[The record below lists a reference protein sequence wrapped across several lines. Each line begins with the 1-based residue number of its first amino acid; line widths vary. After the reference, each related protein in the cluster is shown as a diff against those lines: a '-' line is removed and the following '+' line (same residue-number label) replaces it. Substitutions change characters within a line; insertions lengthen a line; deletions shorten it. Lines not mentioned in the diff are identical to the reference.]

1 MFLLGWTLAL
11 GLVETTGTMS
21 LFVQQQ
27 QQQQQQQAPQQSHSH
42 QHQPAIT
49 RNTQSHHPGGST
61 GIGSPDGLIIED
73 SPNAPSSQYIVQKD
87 VWGSEAA
94 GTSGAHHNAHHH
106 SLTPT
111 RVIYST
117 SVDSSSGPGDEPHRS
132 PLVPGSSN
140 DSSFRSLL
148 PGGGG
153 GGAGSVGGGAGPIG
167 GFDQGGG
174 FGGFFSGGEWT
185 LMECFSLRRTHHLYY
200 QIGNG
205 LFFIA
210 FLAPNGPFGILWLR
224 CVVIAGCVLMIVWG
238 WQVECTMDVVIWAS
252 LFLFVNAV
260 YVGALLCKLR
270 PVKFEKEIEAV
281 YVALFKPLRVSRH
294 QFKKV
299 LNCMKLVR
307 SLKYQEIYAQEKVT
321 KVDSLSL
328 VLSGK
333 LVVSQNQKA
342 LHIVFPHQFLDSPE
356 WFGVS
361 TDDYFQVSIMAME
374 ESRVL
379 IWHRDKLKLSIMAEP
394 FLQAVFDHILGR
406 DVVKKLMQVTQV
418 SETMAQ
424 SNGYISSGYGDDAE
438 DKPMLVM
445 KSSKSTDNGG
455 GHGIT
460 ALINRQLQDEDVPL
474 LLGPKNSSPLMS
486 LHMRLLHSDEN
497 KFIKKIYDV

>member
-1 MFLLGWTLAL
+1 MFLLGWALAL
-11 GLVETTGTMS
+11 GLVDTTS
-21 LFVQQQ
+21 PRSVVQQ
-27 QQQQQQQAPQQSHSH
+27 PQQHR
-42 QHQPAIT
+42 QHPVPV
-49 RNTQSHHPGGST
+49 PGGGSSSS
-61 GIGSPDGLIIED
+61 GIGSPNGLIIED
-73 SPNAPSSQYIVQKD
+73 SPIAPSSQYIVSKD
-87 VWGSEAA
+87 QWNGGGAAAA
-94 GTSGAHHNAHHH
+94 GSHGGHGHGHHGAPSQGTS
-106 SLTPT
+106 S
-111 RVIYST
+111 
-117 SVDSSSGPGDEPHRS
+117 
-132 PLVPGSSN
+132 
-140 DSSFRSLL
+140 
-148 PGGGG
+148 GGGG
-153 GGAGSVGGGAGPIG
+153 GGGGSSSSFGNGGG
-167 GFDQGGG
+167 
-174 FGGFFSGGEWT
+174 SGGSSSGSGNVHSDSDSAPFSTFFDISQWT
-185 LMECFSLRRTHHLYY
+185 LMECFSLRRTQHLYY
-200 QIGNG
+200 QLGNG
-205 LFFIA
+205 LFLVA
-210 FLAPNGPFGILWLR
+210 FLAPNAPFGMLWLR
-224 CVVIAGCVLMIVWG
+224 CVVIAGCVLLIIWG
-238 WQVECTMDVVIWAS
+238 WQVECTVDVVIWAS
-252 LFLFVNAV
+252 LFLAVNAI

-281 YVALFKPLRVSRH
+281 YIALFKPLRVSRH

-424 SNGYISSGYGDDAE
+424 SNGYISAGYGDDAE

-445 KSSKSTDNGG
+445 KSGKSGSDNGGGG

-460 ALINRQLQDEDVPL
+460 ALINRQLQDESVPL
-474 LLGPKNSSPLMS
+474 LLSASPTPLMS
-486 LHMRLLHSDEN
+486 LHMRLLHSTEN

>member
-11 GLVETTGTMS
+11 GLVETTNPLS
-21 LFVQQQ
+21 VVHHPQQQ
-27 QQQQQQQAPQQSHSH
+27 KQQS
-42 QHQPAIT
+42 
-49 RNTQSHHPGGST
+49 QSS
-61 GIGSPDGLIIED
+61 GIGSPEGLIIED
-73 SPNAPSSQYIVQKD
+73 SPIAPSSQYIVQKD
-87 VWGSEAA
+87 VWNG
-94 GTSGAHHNAHHH
+94 GGASSSNHHLHHHN
-106 SLTPT
+106 SQQSPQ
-111 RVIYST
+111 S
-117 SVDSSSGPGDEPHRS
+117 SSSSGSSDSDSAPSDVPHRS
-132 PLVPGSSN
+132 PLIPGGRGN
-140 DSSFRSLL
+140 DTFRSFI
-148 PGGGG
+148 PGTGGGG
-153 GGAGSVGGGAGPIG
+153 NGGGSSGGSNGGVGGAFSS
-167 GFDQGGG
+167 F
-174 FGGFFSGGEWT
+174 FGLSGGGEWT
-185 LMECFSLRRTHHLYY
+185 LMDCFSLRRTHHLYY
-200 QIGNG
+200 QIGSG
-205 LFFIA
+205 LFFLA
-210 FLAPNGPFGILWLR
+210 FLAPNAPFGMLWLR
-224 CVVIAGCVLMIVWG
+224 CMVIAGSVLLIIWG
-238 WQVECTMDVVIWAS
+238 WQVECTMDAVIWAS
-252 LFLFVNAV
+252 LFLIINAI

-424 SNGYISSGYGDDAE
+424 SNGYISSGYGEDAE

-445 KSSKSTDNGG
+445 KNSKSSDNGG
-455 GHGIT
+455 HGLT
-460 ALINRQLQDEDVPL
+460 ALINRQLQEESAPL
-474 LLGPKNSSPLMS
+474 LLNPANPTPLMS
-486 LHMRLLHSDEN
+486 LHMRLLHSVEN